1 MAQSTH
7 QARDTG
13 GVADIAGDLK
23 ERTAEQIDKMAG
35 QVEGAAKAVRDQGRE
50 MGEQVQVVADNFKT
64 ALDKSVRDQPI
75 TTLALTAA
83 VAFVIGALW
92 KS

>member
-1 MAQSTH
+1 MAQATN
-7 QARDTG
+7 QARETG
-13 GVADIAGDLK
+13 RVGDIAGDLK
-23 ERTAEQIDKMAG
+23 DRTAEQIDKLAG
-35 QVEGAAKAVRDQGRE
+35 QVEGAAKSVRNQGRE

>member
-1 MAQSTH
+1 MAQTTH

-13 GVADIAGDLK
+13 RAGEIGSDLK
-23 ERTAEQIDKMAG
+23 DRAVEQIDKLAG
-35 QVEGAAKAVRDQGRE
+35 QVEGAARSVRNQGRE
-50 MGEQVQVVADNFKT
+50 MGEQVQVVTDNFKS
-64 ALDKSVRDQPI
+64 ALDKSVRDQPL
-75 TTLALTAA
+75 TTLAMTAA

>member
-1 MAQSTH
+1 MAQGTH
-7 QARDTG
+7 QARE
-13 GVADIAGDLK
+13 GDMTATLK
-23 ERTAEQIDKMAG
+23 DRTNEQIDKLTG
-35 QVEGAAKAVRDQGRE
+35 QVEDAAKAVRDQGRE
-50 MGEQVQVVADNFKT
+50 MGEQVQVVAENFKT
-64 ALDKSVRDQPI
+64 ALDKSVRDQPF

>member
-1 MAQSTH
+1 
-7 QARDTG
+7 
-13 GVADIAGDLK
+13 
-23 ERTAEQIDKMAG
+23 
-35 QVEGAAKAVRDQGRE
+35 VRDQGRE

-64 ALDKSVRDQPI
+64 ALDKSVRDQPL